1 MNKLHL
7 LVIDDEPQIRRLL
20 ERGLSSYG
28 YTVVSAPNGQD
39 GIALAAQIKPA
50 AIILD
55 MDLRSIPDG
64 VGVCKAVREWSAIPI
79 LILSVADSKTIK
91 LAALNAGADDYITK
105 PFDMDELEARIRAV
119 IRRAVLTE
127 ATNPE
132 GTIQVRDLLLDL
144 VRRRVSFKAKEIHLT
159 PTEYELLRILAS
171 HPGRVVTNKTLL
183 DAIWRDQKEP
193 PAHYLR
199 VYINMLRKKLEERA
213 DSPFHYIIT
222 EPGIGYRFADLS

>member
-20 ERGLSSYG
+20 ERGLTNYG
-28 YTVVSAPNGQD
+28 YTIVSAHNGDD
-39 GIALAAQIKPA
+39 GIALAAQTKPA

-79 LILSVADSKTIK
+79 LILSVADSKGIK

-119 IRRAVLTE
+119 IRRAVLT
-127 ATNPE
+127 
-132 GTIQVRDLLLDL
+132 
-144 VRRRVSFKAKEIHLT
+144 
-159 PTEYELLRILAS
+159 
-171 HPGRVVTNKTLL
+171 
-183 DAIWRDQKEP
+183 
-193 PAHYLR
+193 
-199 VYINMLRKKLEERA
+199 
-213 DSPFHYIIT
+213 
-222 EPGIGYRFADLS
+222 

>member
-119 IRRAVLTE
+119 GFDVALPLACVLPCARMSGAAADPLALALVGPVTLHLAGIAGEGRANHPSRGKQ
-127 ATNPE
+127 ATDR
-132 GTIQVRDLLLDL
+132 GGHDHRIFRLLVHRCSSSSVRCAHGSIQRSTSRTVRP
-144 VRRRVSFKAKEIHLT
+144 SA
-159 PTEYELLRILAS
+159 A
-171 HPGRVVTNKTLL
+171 
-183 DAIWRDQKEP
+183 
-193 PAHYLR
+193 PAR
-199 VYINMLRKKLEERA
+199 TKSRA
-213 DSPFHYIIT
+213 Y
-222 EPGIGYRFADLS
+222 G